1 MHVFFH
7 KTRPNLF
14 RSLQRACSTAMLR
27 VHALNCDGC
36 VLTAS
41 PCVSAS
47 LLPSHRA
54 MVGLS
59 RDCVSLVLSLLGV
72 AGALPLVLTTRAI
85 ASPQDLRSVR
95 AAYIAAARTFGMPW
109 QIRALVRAAGASSFL
124 PVAYLRLCYAVFLV
138 VRLCFRPLRAPG
150 VCLAYPLFGEVAPG
164 CLQLAGPRSRESAFA
179 LVFAALGFL
188 PPSHEDRHNLDGDL
202 LLGGLPA
209 DPRVAWL
216 RLNRGPWQASLR
228 RIVALLRLGNST
240 LHFYHRAPEL
250 DRPPAFVLTFSVLG
264 VSGCFVALE
273 PDGDIATFLLP
284 WWTLTSNGTGAFCR
298 SCAPT
303 HAHTCDS
310 FRCVVT
316 MSTRQL
322 RMPGQRALAADWLI
336 LDSIVPTCHAAIRA
350 WSAVRSTL
358 TGAFLATKLVHGS
371 FPGK

>member
-1 MHVFFH
+1 M
-7 KTRPNLF
+7 R
-14 RSLQRACSTAMLR
+14 R

-250 DRPPAFVLTFSVLG
+250 DRPPAFVLQRPRRFRVLRCPG
-264 VSGCFVALE
+264 ARWRHRHFFAPLMDTDFQWYRCFLQVVCTHTR
-273 PDGDIATFLLP
+273 PYMRFIQTCRHNVDATA
-284 WWTLTSNGTGAFCR
+284 S
-298 SCAPT
+298 
-303 HAHTCDS
+303 HARTK
-310 FRCVVT
+310 
-316 MSTRQL
+316 
-322 RMPGQRALAADWLI
+322 
-336 LDSIVPTCHAAIRA
+336 
-350 WSAVRSTL
+350 SAC
-358 TGAFLATKLVHGS
+358 G
-371 FPGK
+371 